1 MTTAHRPT
9 WAPAKGKEHQG
20 GARLF
25 GPSAKHSKLDANGFM
40 TLKTRH
46 ESQSGADALLARDL
60 RAELE
65 EKERRAKG
73 KGAIAGADV
82 KETIAA
88 LGSGASDDGGR
99 FRTRAE
105 DADDDASASG
115 SDDESDGEDLM
126 NDMERC
132 GSDASDAR
140 RARARTGTGRG
151 FEYLNFELS
160 LARGRRESG
169 EDARR
174 AARGA
179 RRDGGDGVSVGS
191 RD

>member
-1 MTTAHRPT
+1 MTATTPRT
-9 WAPAKGKEHQG
+9 RTTTRGTRSS
-20 GARLF
+20 ARARTIRSCRITI
-25 GPSAKHSKLDANGFM
+25 SA
-40 TLKTRH
+40 TT
-46 ESQSGADALLARDL
+46 
-60 RAELE
+60 
-65 EKERRAKG
+65 
-73 KGAIAGADV
+73 
-82 KETIAA
+82 
-88 LGSGASDDGGR
+88 SGASDG
-99 FRTRAE
+99 
-105 DADDDASASG
+105 DASEDSRG

>member
-1 MTTAHRPT
+1 MTATTPRT
-9 WAPAKGKEHQG
+9 RTTTRGTRSS
-20 GARLF
+20 ARARTIRSCRITI
-25 GPSAKHSKLDANGFM
+25 SA
-40 TLKTRH
+40 TT
-46 ESQSGADALLARDL
+46 
-60 RAELE
+60 
-65 EKERRAKG
+65 
-73 KGAIAGADV
+73 
-82 KETIAA
+82 
-88 LGSGASDDGGR
+88 SGASDG
-99 FRTRAE
+99 
-105 DADDDASASG
+105 DASEDSRG

-160 LARGRRESG
+160 LARGGDARAE

-179 RRDGGDGVSVGS
+179 RRDGGDGVERRIARLTNVRNALFSYGVGITK
-191 RD
+191 

>member
-1 MTTAHRPT
+1 MTRPNFRRAQAAVVAAT
-9 WAPAKGKEHQG
+9 TLAMSSPAFAATIKLG
-20 GARLF
+20 GDNGELGFYVRDPTRRDATRRRARAAMAT
-25 GPSAKHSKLDANGFM
+25 SDSDDRDDA
-40 TLKTRH
+40 
-46 ESQSGADALLARDL
+46 SDAYDDARD
-60 RAELE
+60 AF
-65 EKERRAKG
+65 ER
-73 KGAIAGADV
+73 AGADDPFV
-82 KETIAA
+82 PHHDQRDDV
-88 LGSGASDDGGR
+88 GASDG
-99 FRTRAE
+99 
-105 DADDDASASG
+105 DASEDSRG

>member
-1 MTTAHRPT
+1 MRFQTRARHSTTRDATRRR
-9 WAPAKGKEHQG
+9 
-20 GARLF
+20 ARAAMAT
-25 GPSAKHSKLDANGFM
+25 SDSDDRDDA
-40 TLKTRH
+40 
-46 ESQSGADALLARDL
+46 SDAYDDARD
-60 RAELE
+60 AF
-65 EKERRAKG
+65 ER
-73 KGAIAGADV
+73 AGADDPFV
-82 KETIAA
+82 PHHDQRDDV
-88 LGSGASDDGGR
+88 GASDG
-99 FRTRAE
+99 
-105 DADDDASASG
+105 DASEDSRG